1 MDNKKL
7 REVAVLLT
15 NYQMDKIEL
24 YKRSSDKVYLW
35 FKKGKVRVLD
45 PEEIIEL

>member
-1 MDNKKL
+1 MDNKNFN
-7 REVAVLLT
+7 EAVILLT
-15 NYQMDKIEL
+15 DYQWDKVNL